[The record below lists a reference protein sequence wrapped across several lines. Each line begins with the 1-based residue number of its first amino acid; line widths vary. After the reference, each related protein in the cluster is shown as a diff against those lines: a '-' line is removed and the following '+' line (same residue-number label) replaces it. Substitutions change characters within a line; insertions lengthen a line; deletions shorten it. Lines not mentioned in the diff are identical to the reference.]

1 MGEMWSVQNL
11 VACSDVVES
20 KSESIE
26 SESSPS
32 PEIFESETESLH
44 IESKFESE
52 SIHIKIYY

>member
-1 MGEMWSVQNL
+1 MWSVQNL

-32 PEIFESETESLH
+32 PEIFESESETESLH